1 MSFNIQCSMLHLVNV
16 TFRNYQTL
24 PWDRWMSILIPPP
37 IIRHCFLAAA
47 SMQTVMSC
55 NAFSRVNYNGIQ
67 DLIQLSKF
75 SSQTF
80 LVNKIC
86 LEIKFLSLKIY
97 VLDFLLESLQCGI
110 LWGCE
115 RDQVC
120 TCKFSGVGGESW
132 CHKSVWHLSA
142 HCTSLFAYL
151 PPHSY
156 FHPLWIWPIRDKS
169 DYQPVTH
176 NLQRKHDNVSASHVS
191 IPASDQNSQQRVST
205 LV

>member
-1 MSFNIQCSMLHLVNV
+1 M
-16 TFRNYQTL
+16 
-24 PWDRWMSILIPPP
+24 PWDRRTSILIPPP

-75 SSQTF
+75 PSQTF

-120 TCKFSGVGGESW
+120 TCKFSGVGGGADVINLFDTCQHIAPLCLLICLPTHISTHFESDP
-132 CHKSVWHLSA
+132 SEIN
-142 HCTSLFAYL
+142 
-151 PPHSY
+151 P
-156 FHPLWIWPIRDKS
+156 IINQWPIICKES
-169 DYQPVTH
+169 MTMSAFPQQAMSQYQLLIKIPS
-176 NLQRKHDNVSASHVS
+176 NVFQH
-191 IPASDQNSQQRVST
+191 
-205 LV
+205 

>member
-1 MSFNIQCSMLHLVNV
+1 M
-16 TFRNYQTL
+16 
-24 PWDRWMSILIPPP
+24 PWDRWTSILIPPS

-55 NAFSRVNYNGIQ
+55 NAFSRINYNGIQ

-97 VLDFLLESLQCGI
+97 VLLLEGLQCGI

-120 TCKFSGVGGESW
+120 PCKFSGVGRGGSWGRADVINLFDTCQHIAPLCLLICLPTHISTHFESDP
-132 CHKSVWHLSA
+132 SEIN
-142 HCTSLFAYL
+142 
-151 PPHSY
+151 P
-156 FHPLWIWPIRDKS
+156 IINQWPIICKESMTMSQRAMS
-169 DYQPVTH
+169 QYQLLIKIPS
-176 NLQRKHDNVSASHVS
+176 NVSQH
-191 IPASDQNSQQRVST
+191 
-205 LV
+205 